1 MEHCFSS
8 AVMPNPP
15 PDVTENDISEIISQW
30 TNIPIGK
37 LTSTESSTLMS
48 LESSLAERVKGQ
60 QRAIK
65 SIARAVRRARSGLRD
80 AGRPVASFLFCGS
93 TGVGKT
99 WLAKSLAAQYYGSEK
114 DMIRID
120 MSEYMEKHTA
130 SRLTGPPPGYV
141 GYEEGGQLT
150 EAVRRSPHSVVLL
163 DEIEKAHSDVLNVL
177 LQVMEDGILTD
188 GKGRQID
195 FKNVILVMTSNVGSR
210 KILELVS
217 QQKLERA
224 VSSGGGGAG
233 EVRRKKKKRRVG
245 DGDESTTS
253 FEDYVLGDEGTNGDS
268 GANGDI
274 NGSTAASLEADEY
287 SALSEVVQDE
297 LQNEMKPE
305 LLNRI
310 DEIIVFSPLD
320 DENLRDIA
328 TAIVDASIE
337 RAYKE
342 KMITLSVSDS
352 LIDSIMND
360 GAMNAAEFG
369 ARPMRRAA
377 QRLFEDS
384 VSDAIV
390 RGFLVEGDQATVDMG
405 LNGNSVSGMP
415 TVVIM
420 REKDGELLVV
430 DVDDGSGGIG
440 MAASSR
446 LNGAS
451 VPDKKLQPD
460 ML

>member
-1 MEHCFSS
+1 MR
-8 AVMPNPP
+8 
-15 PDVTENDISEIISQW
+15 DV
-30 TNIPIGK
+30 
-37 LTSTESSTLMS
+37 
-48 LESSLAERVKGQ
+48 
-60 QRAIK
+60 
-65 SIARAVRRARSGLRD
+65 
-80 AGRPVASFLFCGS
+80 GRPVASFLFCGS

-114 DMIRID
+114 DMVRID

-150 EAVRRSPHSVVLL
+150 EAVRRSPHTVVLL
-163 DEIEKAHSDVLNVL
+163 DEIEKAHRDVLNVL
-177 LQVMEDGILTD
+177 LQVMEDGVLTD
-188 GKGRQID
+188 GKGRSID

-210 KILELVS
+210 KILDLVR

-224 VSSGGGGAG
+224 LSSQKGG

-245 DGDESTTS
+245 EEGSSASS
-253 FEDYVLGDEGTNGDS
+253 FEEYVMGEETNGDS
-268 GANGDI
+268 NEMDELKTNGVT
-274 NGSTAASLEADEY
+274 SEATAAQEY

-320 DENLRDIA
+320 DQNLRDIA
-328 TAIVDASIE
+328 HAIVDASIE
-337 RAYKE
+337 RAHNE
-342 KMITLSVSDS
+342 KSIQLSVSEAM
-352 LIDSIMND
+352 IDSIMSD

-377 QRLFEDS
+377 QRLFEDA

-390 RGFLVEGDQATVDMG
+390 RGFLKEGDAATVDMG
-405 LNGNSVSGMP
+405 LDQGANGSGMP
-415 TVVIM
+415 TVVVM
-420 REKDGELLVV
+420 REKDGELLYV

-440 MAASSR
+440 MAASAASR
-446 LNGAS
+446 RSSLQMGEGE
-451 VPDKKLQPD
+451 LQPES